1 MQVDKL
7 SALGEGDSKGAAA
20 VLADMRALASD
31 EMVLRDLETVRA
43 HLGPVQ
49 SRHPVGHHLKSHL
62 GFGVGS

>member
-1 MQVDKL
+1 VQVDKL

-43 HLGPVQ
+43 HMGAHEDLEFHV
-49 SRHPVGHHLKSHL
+49 
-62 GFGVGS
+62 GVGVGD